1 LWGNRVNLV
10 IGRYKREL
18 SVAAAYLALLIVLA
32 VVTPRFFQIEFRDTW
47 VSAAPTLIV
56 AIGMTLVIVARH
68 IDISVGSQF
77 SICAVGAGLLAKA
90 GLPTPA
96 VIAATLLVGAIM
108 GAINGWLV
116 AGLGLPSIVVTL
128 ATMVIFRQSLAWAR
142 QGELVA
148 NVPEGFQWFGQGQAV
163 GQWLVIFVAI
173 AILLIFAFGT
183 TWVAAGREVYA
194 VGSDREA
201 ARLAGIN
208 PGTVVFSVFVLMGV
222 LVGLGAILQSV
233 RFAEVDPKSG
243 DGLELQAI
251 AAVVVGGTAISGGRG
266 TMLGSLVGVALL
278 GTIGAAMVFLAR
290 EAQWDKAI
298 QGIII
303 LAAVTSDG
311 FSRRRKHAT

>member
-1 LWGNRVNLV
+1 MSLA

-18 SVAAAYLALLIVLA
+18 SVAAAYCALLALLA
-32 VVTPRFFQIEFRDTW
+32 VAAPRFFQVQFRDTW
-47 VSAAPTLIV
+47 VSAAPTLVV

-77 SICAVGAGLLAKA
+77 SVCAVAAGLLAKS
-90 GLPTPA
+90 GLPMPVVVT
-96 VIAATLLVGAIM
+96 ATLIVGAMM

-148 NVPEGFQWFGQGQAV
+148 NVPEGFQWFGHGQAA
-163 GQWLVIFVAI
+163 GQWLVIAAAVAML
-173 AILLIFAFGT
+173 AIFAWGS
-183 TWVAAGREVYA
+183 TWLAVGRQVYA

-208 PGTVVFSVFVLMGV
+208 PPAVVFGVFVLMGG
-222 LVGLGAILQSV
+222 LVGLAAILQSV

-243 DGLELQAI
+243 EGLELQAI
-251 AAVVVGGTAISGGRG
+251 AAVVVGGTAIAGGRG

-278 GTIGAAMVFLAR
+278 GTIGAAMVFLTS

-311 FSRRRKHAT
+311 FSRRRKQVL

>member
-1 LWGNRVNLV
+1 VSLA

-18 SVAAAYLALLIVLA
+18 SVAAAYCALLALLA
-32 VVTPRFFQIEFRDTW
+32 VAAPRFFQVQFRDTW
-47 VSAAPTLIV
+47 VSAAPTLVV

-77 SICAVGAGLLAKA
+77 SVCAVAAGLLAKS
-90 GLPTPA
+90 GLPMPVVVT
-96 VIAATLLVGAIM
+96 ATLIVGAMM

-148 NVPEGFQWFGQGQAV
+148 NVPEGFQWFGHGQAA
-163 GQWLVIFVAI
+163 GQWLVIAAAVAML
-173 AILLIFAFGT
+173 AIFAWGS
-183 TWVAAGREVYA
+183 TWLAVGRQVYA

-208 PGTVVFSVFVLMGV
+208 PPAVVFGVFVLMGG
-222 LVGLGAILQSV
+222 LVGLAAILQSV

-243 DGLELQAI
+243 EGLELQAI
-251 AAVVVGGTAISGGRG
+251 AAVVVGGTAIAGGRG

-278 GTIGAAMVFLAR
+278 GTIGAAMVFLTS

-311 FSRRRKHAT
+311 FSRRRKQVL

>member
-1 LWGNRVNLV
+1 MSVA
-10 IGRYKREL
+10 IGKYKREL
-18 SVAAAYLALLIVLA
+18 SVSAAYLALLIVLG
-32 VVTPRFFQIEFRDTW
+32 VVTPRFFQVEFRDTW
-47 VSAAPTLIV
+47 VSAAPTLVV

-68 IDISVGSQF
+68 IDISIGSQF
-77 SICAVGAGLLAKA
+77 SICAVAAGLLAKT
-90 GLPTPA
+90 GLPMPA
-96 VIAATLLVGAIM
+96 VVAATLLVGALM

-148 NVPEGFQWFGQGQAV
+148 NIPDGFQWFGQGQAA
-163 GQWLVIFVAI
+163 GRWLVISVAI
-173 AILLIFAFGT
+173 AILVMFTIGT
-183 TWVAAGREVYA
+183 SWVAAGREVYA

-201 ARLAGIN
+201 ARLAGIK
-208 PGTVVFSVFVLMGV
+208 PGTVVFGVFVLMGV
-222 LVGLGAILQSV
+222 LVGMGAVLQSV
-233 RFAEVDPKSG
+233 RFPQVDPKSG

-278 GTIGAAMVFLAR
+278 GTIGAAMVFLTR

-311 FSRRRKHAT
+311 FSRRRKRAV

>member
-1 LWGNRVNLV
+1 MSLA

-18 SVAAAYLALLIVLA
+18 SVAAAYCALLALLA
-32 VVTPRFFQIEFRDTW
+32 VAAPRFFQVQFRDTW
-47 VSAAPTLIV
+47 VSAAPTLVV

-77 SICAVGAGLLAKA
+77 SICAVAAGLLAKS
-90 GLPTPA
+90 GLPMPVVVT
-96 VIAATLLVGAIM
+96 ATLIVGAMM

-148 NVPEGFQWFGQGQAV
+148 NVPEGFQWFGHGQAA
-163 GQWLVIFVAI
+163 GQWLVIAAAVAML
-173 AILLIFAFGT
+173 AIFAWGS
-183 TWVAAGREVYA
+183 TWLVVGRQVYA

-208 PGTVVFSVFVLMGV
+208 PPAVVFGVFVLMGG
-222 LVGLGAILQSV
+222 LVGLAAILQSV

-243 DGLELQAI
+243 EGLELQAI
-251 AAVVVGGTAISGGRG
+251 AAVVVGGTAIAGGRG

-278 GTIGAAMVFLAR
+278 GTIGAAMVFLTS

-311 FSRRRKHAT
+311 FSRRRKQVL

>member
-1 LWGNRVNLV
+1 VG
-10 IGRYKREL
+10 
-18 SVAAAYLALLIVLA
+18 
-32 VVTPRFFQIEFRDTW
+32 
-47 VSAAPTLIV
+47 AAPMLVV
-56 AIGMTLVIVARH
+56 AIGTTMVIVARH
-68 IDISVGSQF
+68 IDISIGSQF
-77 SICAVGAGLLAKA
+77 SICAVAAGLLAKA
-90 GLPTPA
+90 GLPMPA
-96 VIAATLLVGAIM
+96 VIAATLLVGAVM

-148 NVPEGFQWFGQGQAV
+148 NLPEGFQWFGRGQAA
-163 GQWLVIFVAI
+163 GQWLVIFAGI
-173 AILLIFAFGT
+173 AIFVVFAVGAS
-183 TWVAAGREVYA
+183 WLAAGRQVYA

-208 PGTVVFSVFVLMGV
+208 PGIVVFGVFVLMGI
-222 LVGLGAILQSV
+222 LVGLGAVLQSV

-266 TMLGSLVGVALL
+266 TMFGSLVGVALL
-278 GTIGAAMVFLAR
+278 GTIGAAMVFLTS

-298 QGIII
+298 EGIII

-311 FSRRRKHAT
+311 LGRRRKHIT

>member
-1 LWGNRVNLV
+1 MA

-18 SVAAAYLALLIVLA
+18 SVAAAYLALLTVLA
-32 VVTPRFFQIEFRDTW
+32 VVTPRFFQLQFRDTW
-47 VSAAPTLIV
+47 VSAAPMLV
-56 AIGMTLVIVARH
+56 LAIGTTLVIVARH
-68 IDISVGSQF
+68 IDISIGSQF
-77 SICAVGAGLLAKA
+77 SICAVAAGLLAKM
-90 GLPTPA
+90 GLPMPA
-96 VIAATLLVGAIM
+96 VIAATLVVGAIM

-148 NVPEGFQWFGQGQAV
+148 NIPEGFQWFGQGQAA
-163 GQWLVIFVAI
+163 GQWMVIIAAI
-173 AILLIFAFGT
+173 AILALFAFGSS
-183 TWVAAGREVYA
+183 WMAAGRHVYA
-194 VGSDREA
+194 VGSDQEA

-208 PGTVVFSVFVLMGV
+208 PGLVVFGVFVLMGV

-243 DGLELQAI
+243 DGLELRAI

-278 GTIGAAMVFLAR
+278 GTIGAAMVFLTR

-298 QGIII
+298 EGIII

-311 FSRRRKHAT
+311 FSRRRKHVT

>member
-1 LWGNRVNLV
+1 
-10 IGRYKREL
+10 
-18 SVAAAYLALLIVLA
+18 
-32 VVTPRFFQIEFRDTW
+32 
-47 VSAAPTLIV
+47 
-56 AIGMTLVIVARH
+56 
-68 IDISVGSQF
+68 
-77 SICAVGAGLLAKA
+77 
-90 GLPTPA
+90 
-96 VIAATLLVGAIM
+96 M

-148 NVPEGFQWFGQGQAV
+148 NIPEGFQWFGQGQAA
-163 GQWLVIFVAI
+163 GQWMVIIAAI
-173 AILLIFAFGT
+173 AILVLFAFGSS
-183 TWVAAGREVYA
+183 WMAAGRHVYA

-208 PGTVVFSVFVLMGV
+208 PGLVVFGVFVLMGV

-278 GTIGAAMVFLAR
+278 GTIGAAMVFLTR

-298 QGIII
+298 EGIII

-311 FSRRRKHAT
+311 FSQRRKHVT

>member
-1 LWGNRVNLV
+1 VSLA

-18 SVAAAYLALLIVLA
+18 SVAGAYLALLMVLA
-32 VVTPRFFQIEFRDTW
+32 LATPRFFQVEFRDTW
-47 VSAAPTLIV
+47 VGAAPMLVV

-77 SICAVGAGLLAKA
+77 SICAVAAGLLAKA
-90 GLPTPA
+90 GLPMPA

-148 NVPEGFQWFGQGQAV
+148 NLPEGFQWFGRGQSV
-163 GQWLVIFVAI
+163 GQGLVIFSGI
-173 AILLIFAFGT
+173 AILVVFAIGAS
-183 TWVAAGREVYA
+183 WLAAGRQVYA

-208 PGTVVFSVFVLMGV
+208 PGSVVFGVFVLMGI

-266 TMLGSLVGVALL
+266 TMFGSLVGVALL
-278 GTIGAAMVFLAR
+278 GTIGAAMVFLTS

-298 QGIII
+298 EGIII

-311 FSRRRKHAT
+311 FSRRRKHVT

>member
-1 LWGNRVNLV
+1 VTA

-18 SVAAAYLALLIVLA
+18 SVLGAYLALLLVLA
-32 VVTPRFFQIEFRDTW
+32 FATPRFFQVEFRDTW
-47 VSAAPTLIV
+47 VSAAPTLVV
-56 AIGMTLVIVARH
+56 AIGMTLIIVARH

-77 SICAVGAGLLAKA
+77 SICAVAAGLLAKT
-90 GLPTPA
+90 GLPMPA
-96 VIAATLLVGAIM
+96 VIGATLLAGALM
-108 GAINGWLV
+108 GALNGWLV

-128 ATMVIFRQSLAWAR
+128 ATMVIFRQSLVWAR

-148 NVPEGFQWFGQGQAV
+148 NVPEGFQWFGWGQNV
-163 GQWLVIFVAI
+163 GQWLVIAAAV
-173 AILLIFAFGT
+173 AILLAFAFGSS
-183 TWVAAGREVYA
+183 WLSAGRHVYA

-208 PGTVVFSVFVLMGV
+208 PGTVVFGVFVLMGI
-222 LVGLGAILQSV
+222 LVGLGAVLQSV

-266 TMLGSLVGVALL
+266 TMFGSLVGVALL
-278 GTIGAAMVFLAR
+278 GTIGAAMVFLTS

-311 FSRRRKHAT
+311 FSRRRRHVA